1 MKPGGVLGRLSLL
14 PRVIALA
21 AQAPRDPAI
30 AWRRY
35 WSGVERTGDDGNVL
49 WDRNGPDELARYREL
64 TRRYLSPGPVLLD
77 LGCGNGRFTRGLA
90 RPGRRVIGVDVAEA
104 AIDRAR
110 AELLEQPGG
119 IQAEYRQMDITDP
132 AAAQRLRDELG
143 ECHVFVRGVLH
154 VLDRSARRQVG
165 AVMATLLGST
175 GVAVV
180 AETNHRGGSLAY
192 LAGLGATPGS
202 FPEPLARA
210 VAGLPRPRHFGA
222 AELADTFPTPKWEL
236 LTAQPTDIG
245 VLPMG
250 AAQQPTVPGYLA
262 VLRLRRGASE
272 QN

>member
-1 MKPGGVLGRLSLL
+1 MKPGGVLGRVSLL

-21 AQAPRDPAI
+21 SRAPRDPVT

-35 WSGVERTGDDGNVL
+35 WSGIERTGDDGNVL
-49 WDRNGPDELARYREL
+49 WDRSGPDELDRYREL
-64 TRRYLSPGPVLLD
+64 VERYLHPGPVLLD

-90 RPGRRVIGVDVAEA
+90 GPGRRVIGVDVAEA

-110 AELLEQPGG
+110 AELLEQPGNLRV
-119 IQAEYRQMDITDP
+119 EYRQMDITDP
-132 AAAQRLRDELG
+132 VAAQRLRDELG

-154 VLDRSARRQVG
+154 VLDRPARRRVA

-175 GVAVV
+175 GVALVT
-180 AETNHRGGSLAY
+180 ETNHRGGSLAY
-192 LAGLGATPGS
+192 LAGLGATPAD

-222 AELADTFPTPKWEL
+222 PELADTFSARDWEL
-236 LTAQPTDIG
+236 VTDRPTDIA

-250 AAQQPTVPGYLA
+250 ATRQPTVPGHLA
-262 VLRLRRGASE
+262 VLRLRRGPVE
-272 QN
+272 QH